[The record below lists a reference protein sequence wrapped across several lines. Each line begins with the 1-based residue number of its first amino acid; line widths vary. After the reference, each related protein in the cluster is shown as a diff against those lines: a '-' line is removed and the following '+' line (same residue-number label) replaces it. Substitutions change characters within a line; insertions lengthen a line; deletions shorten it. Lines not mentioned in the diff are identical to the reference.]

1 MGTVTISRSCP
12 AFTTSTQQRTN
23 PTRPL
28 NELIDGAMN
37 ELHQCRKPQC
47 RRIYNLLKVRNGK
60 KEVTA

>member
-1 MGTVTISRSCP
+1 MSKQPFRCP
-12 AFTTSTQQRTN
+12 KDGYAARYL
-23 PTRPL
+23 RD
-28 NELIDGAMN
+28 ELIDGAMN